1 MKKKHLNKIIFTVII
16 LFIAISCCNF
26 VHAEIDSSLIWG
38 EAWSLSSAGSLI
50 VGMIRWVG
58 IAILIGAI
66 ILKGIKFVTAAP
78 EGQASIKKEL
88 TLLII
93 GAIML
98 FALTTIIDIIY
109 KAVVDAGLH

>member
-26 VHAEIDSSLIWG
+26 VHADLSSSIWG

-66 ILKGIKFVTAAP
+66 ILKGIKFVSAAP

-88 TLLII
+88 TLLVI